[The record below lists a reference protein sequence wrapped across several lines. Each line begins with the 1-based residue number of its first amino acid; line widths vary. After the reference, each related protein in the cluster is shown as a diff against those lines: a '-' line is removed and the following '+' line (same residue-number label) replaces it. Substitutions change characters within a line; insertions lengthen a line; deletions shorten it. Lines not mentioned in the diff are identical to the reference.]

1 MQFVDH
7 TCSTA
12 AENLALD
19 ELLLDEA
26 EQGSEPREVLRLWEP
41 REPLVVIGRSSKI
54 AEEVN
59 LPECARRG
67 VPVLRRTSGGAA
79 IVTGSGCLMY
89 AVVLSYQ
96 QRPELRAIDVA
107 HRFVMQRLR
116 AGLASVGA
124 VVEMQGTCDLT
135 LDGCKFSGNALR
147 CRREHCLY
155 HGTLLYD
162 FALPTIDELL
172 RMPPR
177 MPEYRAER
185 PHRTFVSNLPLSR
198 AALRAA
204 VQQAFLTE
212 GVYQSWDTAA
222 LRLLA
227 QEKFDN
233 PEWNAKL

>member
-1 MQFVDH
+1 MRFLIDQI
-7 TCSTA
+7 A
-12 AENLALD
+12 ALIHARLWILWVSQVQGDIIVPVILEVENL
-19 ELLLDEA
+19 
-26 EQGSEPREVLRLWEP
+26 
-41 REPLVVIGRSSKI
+41 
-54 AEEVN
+54 
-59 LPECARRG
+59 G
-67 VPVLRRTSGGAA
+67 V
-79 IVTGSGCLMY
+79 
-89 AVVLSYQ
+89 
-96 QRPELRAIDVA
+96 
-107 HRFVMQRLR
+107 
-116 AGLASVGA
+116 
-124 VVEMQGTCDLT
+124 
-135 LDGCKFSGNALR
+135 GNALR